1 MDKEKETLIQTEYAN
16 SVFEQP
22 WWLDIVA
29 KDSWGECF
37 VEEKEKIIARLPYV
51 NIKGCISNPRLN
63 QTLGIWMDDSLKK
76 FERGN
81 SQLYKQKEI
90 IKQLL
95 QQLPKHKKISITLDS
110 SVEYILPFRWNG
122 FRIEPT
128 FSYRL
133 SCLGGFDEIKKK
145 FGKTV
150 QKNVNAAT
158 KKVTIETN
166 AKDIETFLTL
176 LDMSFARQNR
186 KMPINADLIRNAV
199 QKAIECEQGRLMLAV
214 DEQGKAHSGA
224 FFLYDK
230 KVCYYLLGGQDPEY
244 KSDGSQNLLLY
255 KGIEFAT
262 TVSEYFDFE
271 GSMVEGIENFFRQ
284 FGGIQVINYHVAK
297 QPFFNE
303 LLDIL
308 KPRIK
313 KLIGYKI

>member
-1 MDKEKETLIQTEYAN
+1 ML
-16 SVFEQP
+16 
-22 WWLDIVA
+22 
-29 KDSWGECF
+29 
-37 VEEKEKIIARLPYV
+37 
-51 NIKGCISNPRLN
+51 
-63 QTLGIWMDDSLKK
+63 
-76 FERGN
+76 
-81 SQLYKQKEI
+81 
-90 IKQLL
+90 
-95 QQLPKHKKISITLDS
+95 
-110 SVEYILPFRWNG
+110 FR
-122 FRIEPT
+122 
-128 FSYRL
+128 S
-133 SCLGGFDEIKKK
+133 
-145 FGKTV
+145 
-150 QKNVNAAT
+150 
-158 KKVTIETN
+158 ETN